1 MVVRG
6 WNRQHAPILG
16 SDQLPPAL
24 MHRPVMTVAEEH
36 QVREVGIP
44 AVAPVQD
51 VMGIGPRRRS
61 IAARPHAPLVA
72 DPERGT
78 PRA

>member
-24 MHRPVMTVAEEH
+24 MHRPVMPVAEEH
-36 QVREVGIP
+36 QILEIGIP

-51 VMGIGPRRRS
+51 VVPVNPQM
-61 IAARPHAPLVA
+61 
-72 DPERGT
+72 
-78 PRA
+78 